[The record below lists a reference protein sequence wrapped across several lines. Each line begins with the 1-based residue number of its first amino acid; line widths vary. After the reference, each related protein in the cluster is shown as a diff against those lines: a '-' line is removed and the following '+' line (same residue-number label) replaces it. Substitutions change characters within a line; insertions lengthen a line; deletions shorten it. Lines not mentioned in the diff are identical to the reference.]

1 MNKVILIGNLA
12 SDPELKRTAGDI
24 SVCSFR
30 LAVQR
35 RRANPQG
42 VREAD
47 FFTITAWRALAEN
60 CAKYLAKGRKCA
72 VEGSII
78 TRSWDGQD
86 GTKHYAT
93 EIVADEV
100 EFLSSRSENATD
112 GAARTTAEGFTEVP
126 QDDDLPF

>member
-12 SDPELKRTAGDI
+12 SDLELKRTAGDI

-100 EFLSSRSENATD
+100 EFLSSRSENAAD

>member
-1 MNKVILIGNLA
+1 MNKVILTGNLA
-12 SDPELKRTAGDI
+12 SDPELKKTSGDI
-24 SVCSFR
+24 SVCTFR
-30 LAVQR
+30 IAVQR

-47 FFTITAWRALAEN
+47 FFTVTCWRALAEN

-72 VEGSII
+72 VEGSIT

-86 GTKHYAT
+86 GTKRYAT
-93 EIVADEV
+93 EITADEV
-100 EFLSSRSENATD
+100 EFLSSRGEGTAEGT
-112 GAARTTAEGFTEVP
+112 ARPVQEGFTELP